1 MEKLLI
7 KFGMRKIFLKFY
19 TKPSSHQKK
28 KLILSN
34 LRRKEGRKNRRKE
47 GREKEKKVSRLAQST
62 IIKDKMQ

>member
-19 TKPSSHQKK
+19 TKPSSHKK